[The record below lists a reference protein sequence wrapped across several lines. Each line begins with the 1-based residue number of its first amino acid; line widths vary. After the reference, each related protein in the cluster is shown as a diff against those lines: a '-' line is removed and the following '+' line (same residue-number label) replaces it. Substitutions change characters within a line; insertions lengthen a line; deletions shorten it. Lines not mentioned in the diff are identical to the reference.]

1 MNTLAFI
8 QKVRWIRRRA
18 KRLKVFYGIPRAMA
32 VFDAHLDWISLQ
44 GHPLPTTSG
53 DHHEKNR

>member
-18 KRLKVFYGIPRAMA
+18 KRIKAFYGVSRALA
-32 VFDAHLDWISLQ
+32 VFDAHLDWIDLN
-44 GHPLPTTSG
+44 LPATSG
-53 DHHEKNR
+53 IHRHDHR

>member
-18 KRLKVFYGIPRAMA
+18 KRIKAFYGVSRALA
-32 VFDAHLDWISLQ
+32 VFDANLDWIDLN
-44 GHPLPTTSG
+44 LPITG
-53 DHHEKNR
+53 PRHDHR